1 MIMTEKLLGKIT
13 RAEYGTVKEYSFLI
27 GLQLSFSMN
36 GSGVSDG
43 GKYTLNIDKECKVWE
58 ENQRSQAV
66 TENIENL
73 YQLLNDAKVNYVS
86 QLVGRPVEVTIE
98 DNSFRGFR
106 ILTEV
111 L

>member
-13 RAEYGTVKEYSFLI
+13 RAEYGTVKEYPFLI
-27 GLQLSFSMN
+27 GLQLGFSF
-36 GSGVSDG
+36 GSSAVSDG

-66 TENIENL
+66 TEKIENV
-73 YQLLNDAKVNYVS
+73 YQLLNDARVNYVS
-86 QLVGRPVEVTIE
+86 QLVGKPVEVIIE
-98 DNSFRGFR
+98 DNSFRDFR

>member
-1 MIMTEKLLGKIT
+1 
-13 RAEYGTVKEYSFLI
+13 
-27 GLQLSFSMN
+27 MN
-36 GSGVSDG
+36 SAVSDG

-73 YQLLNDAKVNYVS
+73 YQLLNDARVNYVS
-86 QLVGRPVEVTIE
+86 QLVGKPVEVIIE
-98 DNSFRGFR
+98 DNSFRDFR

>member
-1 MIMTEKLLGKIT
+1 MTEKMLGKIT
-13 RAEYGTVKEYSFLI
+13 RAEYGMVKEYPFLI
-27 GLQLSFSMN
+27 GLQLSFSF
-36 GSGVSDG
+36 GSSSVSDG
-43 GKYTLNIDKECKVWE
+43 GKYTLNIDRECKVWE
-58 ENQRSQAV
+58 ENQQSQAI
-66 TENIENL
+66 TENIENV

-86 QLVGRPVEVTIE
+86 QLVGKPVEVTIE